1 MNLFNIKRDTNKVI
15 LQILLGSPR
24 VYSGLDH
31 LMVEVTKQAADQG
44 YTNVCVYSDTME
56 HMPQLQQDIESAGG
70 KVELVRSSNLLQDI
84 WHLYQKYCPTIVD
97 THFVNKV
104 KLWTC
109 IFSLLFDAKHYTHIH
124 SQIGPKVH
132 EYINRKGIHKRVLL
146 GMYYHFLG
154 ICSKKILCVS
164 ELNRVQYT
172 EWSYGAKNKAIT
184 LYMGT
189 QIHEPSYAKLEAR
202 NILQIPLNEYVITNV
217 SAIEAIKGIDLIIKS
232 VALLKQNGLNV
243 LFAHIGGLRENTSE
257 QQQYA
262 DSLKQLVRKLG
273 IEDNIVW
280 LGRRNDISDIL
291 SFADCYV
298 HPSWTEG
305 LPSALMEAAMA
316 GLPLIATRAGGMPE
330 IVIDKYNGRLIESGD
345 YYQLAKCIEQVLT
358 TKHDYGEKAREIVYR
373 MFDQTKQA
381 SNLLDLYNIA
391 THQ

>member
-1 MNLFNIKRDTNKVI
+1 MKERYI

-31 LMVEVTKQAADQG
+31 LMVETTKLATIQG
-44 YTNVCVYSDTME
+44 YINVCVYTDTME
-56 HMPQLQQDIESAGG
+56 YMPQLQQDIEDAGG
-70 KVELVRSSNLLQDI
+70 VVELVCSSNLLRDI
-84 WHLYQKYCPTIVD
+84 WCLYRKYHPMIVD
-97 THFVNKV
+97 THFINKV

-109 IFSLLFDAKHYTHIH
+109 IFSVLLGAKHYTHIH
-124 SQIGPKVH
+124 SQIGPEVH
-132 EYINRKGIHKRVLL
+132 EYVKKKGVLKRILL
-146 GMYYHFLG
+146 GIYYLILG
-154 ICSKKILCVS
+154 SVSKKILCVS
-164 ELNRVQYT
+164 DLNRVQYT

-189 QIHEPSYAKLEAR
+189 QIHEPSYSKLEAR
-202 NILQIPLNEYVITNV
+202 SILQIPQSEYVITNV
-217 SAIEAIKGIDLIIKS
+217 SAIEPIKGIDLIIKS
-232 VALLKQNGLNV
+232 VALLKQKGLKV

-262 DSLKQLVRKLG
+262 DSLKQLVIELG
-273 IEDNIVW
+273 VEDNIIW

-330 IVIDKYNGRLIESGD
+330 IVKDQYSGRLIEPGI
-345 YYQLAKCIEQVLT
+345 YIQLANTIEQVLSS
-358 TKHDYGEKAREIVYR
+358 KNNYGSNARAMVYNT
-373 MFDQTKQA
+373 FNQEKQA
-381 SNLLDLYNIA
+381 RKMLQLYDLE
-391 THQ
+391 

>member
-1 MNLFNIKRDTNKVI
+1 MKKRYI

-31 LMVEVTKQAADQG
+31 LMVETTKLATIQG
-44 YTNVCVYSDTME
+44 YINVCVYTDTME
-56 HMPQLQQDIESAGG
+56 YMPQLQQDIEDAGG
-70 KVELVRSSNLLQDI
+70 VVEVVRSSNLLRDI
-84 WHLYQKYCPTIVD
+84 WYLYRKYHPMVVD
-97 THFVNKV
+97 THFINKV

-109 IFSLLFDAKHYTHIH
+109 IFSVLFGAKHYTHIH
-124 SQIGPKVH
+124 SRIGPEVQ
-132 EYINRKGIHKRVLL
+132 EYIQKKGVLKRILL
-146 GMYYHFLG
+146 GIYYLILG
-154 ICSKKILCVS
+154 SVSKKILCVS

-189 QIHEPSYAKLEAR
+189 QIHEPSYSKLEAR
-202 NILQIPLNEYVITNV
+202 SILQIPQSEYVITNV
-217 SAIEAIKGIDLIIKS
+217 SAIEAIKGIDLIIKAVS
-232 VALLKQNGLNV
+232 LLKQKGLNV
-243 LFAHIGGLRENTSE
+243 LFAHLGGLRGDTDE

-262 DSLKQLVRKLG
+262 DSLKHLVQELG
-273 IEDNIVW
+273 VEDNILW

-330 IVIDKYNGRLIESGD
+330 IVKDQYSGRLIDSGD
-345 YYQLAKCIEQVLT
+345 YEQLANTIEQVLAS
-358 TKHDYGEKAREIVYR
+358 KNNYGSNARAMVYKT
-373 MFDQTKQA
+373 FNQETQA
-381 SNLLDLYNIA
+381 RKMLQLYDLE
-391 THQ
+391 

>member
-70 KVELVRSSNLLQDI
+70 KVELVRSTNLLRDI
-84 WHLYQKYCPTIVD
+84 WNLYCKYQPVIVD
-97 THFVNKV
+97 THFINKV

-109 IFSLLFDAKHYTHIH
+109 IFSLLFGAKHYTHIH
-124 SQIGPKVH
+124 SQIGPEVH
-132 EYINRKGIHKRVLL
+132 EYVNKKGVLKRILL
-146 GMYYHFLG
+146 GIYYLILG
-154 ICSKKILCVS
+154 IASKKILCVS

-189 QIHEPSYAKLEAR
+189 QIHEPSYSKLEAR
-202 NILQIPLNEYVITNV
+202 DLLQIPKNEYVITNV
-217 SAIEAIKGIDLIIKS
+217 SAIEAIKGIDLIIKAVS
-232 VALLKQNGLNV
+232 LLKQKGLNV
-243 LFAHIGGLRENTSE
+243 LFAHLGGLRGNTEE

-262 DSLKQLVRKLG
+262 DSLKQLVIELDV
-273 IEDNIVW
+273 EDNIIW

-330 IVIDKYNGRLIESGD
+330 IVKDQYSGRLIDSGD
-345 YYQLAKCIEQVLT
+345 YEQLANTIEHVLM
-358 TKHDYGEKAREIVYR
+358 TKHTYGEKAREMVYQI
-373 MFDQTKQA
+373 FNQTKQVHK
-381 SNLLDLYNIA
+381 LLNLYNVV
-391 THQ
+391 TQ

>member
-1 MNLFNIKRDTNKVI
+1 MNGRNKKYI
-15 LQILLGSPR
+15 LQYLLYSPR

-31 LMVEVTKQAADQG
+31 LMVEVTKQAAVNG

-70 KVELVRSSNLLQDI
+70 KVELVRSSKLLRDI
-84 WHLYQKYCPTIVD
+84 WHLYQKYRPTIVD

-109 IFSLLFDAKHYTHIH
+109 IFSLLFGAKHYTHIH
-124 SQIGPKVH
+124 SQIGPNIK
-132 EYINRKGIHKRVLL
+132 EYAKQKGYHKRFLL
-146 GMYYHFLG
+146 GIYYWTLG
-154 ICSKKILCVS
+154 IVSRKIVCVS
-164 ELNRVQYT
+164 ELNRIQYK

-189 QIHEPSYAKLEAR
+189 QIHEPSYSKLEAR
-202 NILQIPLNEYVITNV
+202 KLLQIPLNKYVITNV
-217 SAIEAIKGIDLIIKS
+217 SAIEAIKGIDLIIKA

-243 LFAHIGGLRENTSE
+243 LFAHLGGLRANTNE

-262 DSLKQLVRKLG
+262 DSLKQLVMELG
-273 IEDNIVW
+273 VEDNIIW

-330 IVIDKYNGRLIESGD
+330 IVIDKYDGRLIESGD
-345 YYQLAKCIEQVLT
+345 CYQLAKCIEQVLT
-358 TKHDYGEKAREIVYR
+358 TTHDYGEKAREMVYR
-373 MFDQTKQA
+373 TFDQSKQA
-381 SNLLDLYNIA
+381 SKLLDLYNIV
-391 THQ
+391 TQQ

>member
-1 MNLFNIKRDTNKVI
+1 MNERNKKYI
-15 LQILLGSPR
+15 LQYLLYSPR

-31 LMVEVTKQAADQG
+31 LMVEVTKQVATNG

-56 HMPQLQQDIESAGG
+56 HMPQLQRDIEDTGG
-70 KVELVRSSNLLQDI
+70 IVELVRSSNLLQDI
-84 WHLYQKYCPTIVD
+84 WHLYQKYRPTIVD
-97 THFVNKV
+97 THFLNKV

-109 IFSLLFDAKHYTHIH
+109 IFSLLFGAKHYTHIH
-124 SQIGPKVH
+124 SQIGPNIK
-132 EYINRKGIHKRVLL
+132 EYAKQKGYHKRFLL
-146 GMYYHFLG
+146 GIYYWTLG
-154 ICSKKILCVS
+154 IVSRKIVCVS
-164 ELNRVQYT
+164 ELNRVQYK

-189 QIHEPSYAKLEAR
+189 QIHEPSYSKLEAR
-202 NILQIPLNEYVITNV
+202 KLLQIPLNEYVITNV
-217 SAIEAIKGIDLIIKS
+217 SAIEAIKGIDLIIKA

-243 LFAHIGGLRENTSE
+243 LFAHLGGLRANTNE

-262 DSLKQLVRKLG
+262 DSLKQLVMELG
-273 IEDNIVW
+273 VEDNIIW

-330 IVIDKYNGRLIESGD
+330 IVIDKYDGRLIESGD
-345 YYQLAKCIEQVLT
+345 CYQLAKCIEQMMT
-358 TKHDYGEKAREIVYR
+358 TKHDYGEKAREMVYR
-373 MFDQTKQA
+373 TFDQTKQA
-381 SNLLDLYNIA
+381 SKLLDLYNIA